1 MSFTEGGYDINQFPV
16 EADRRVNHP
25 KKNKEVF
32 GRSLTTEKWER
43 IMRALKSDQVE
54 SPKNVPYRTIR
65 RWKQM

>member
-1 MSFTEGGYDINQFPV
+1 MSFTEGGYNINQFPV
-16 EADRRVNHP
+16 EDRTVNQS

-54 SPKNVPYRTIR
+54 SPKHVPDRTIR
-65 RWKQM
+65 RWKQI